1 MDAQGSKSANLW
13 TGVLVPTVLLILHN
27 AQRLAPVPLFDE
39 LRLHLGTNYVGVGN
53 LFGAFLFSYA
63 FFNLAAGTLADRY
76 NNKHLMVL
84 GVSLS
89 FLASVVFA
97 WARSYPLAFF
107 SRFVLGIASSF
118 IYVPT
123 IRYVV
128 TSFREDRRGAVMG
141 LVEVGA
147 GIGMIFSLILL
158 PLFAKAYGL
167 LVAFLILP
175 ALSVLVLPGVILG
188 LPSQPPPPRAGS
200 SVGARFRSLGGNK
213 CFWCLLTFFFLIM
226 LCNYCV
232 MGWLPTFLRNH
243 FGYSAVRAGLIST
256 LMTVALTVG
265 SPIAGILSDRFRSR
279 TPVLISGS
287 IMLVFSLFL
296 FLVKPNTALVL
307 GAAVLAGTSMAFTI
321 PVFMVVVGEVFGAI
335 GAGLAISTAA
345 MTGQI
350 ASSMSGMVFGYV
362 LQTWQTF
369 TSVWGL
375 AFVFSAAS
383 IPFLL
388 AANRMMKKIP
398 NGTPL
403 QSPP

>member
-1 MDAQGSKSANLW
+1 
-13 TGVLVPTVLLILHN
+13 
-27 AQRLAPVPLFDE
+27 
-39 LRLHLGTNYVGVGN
+39 
-53 LFGAFLFSYA
+53 
-63 FFNLAAGTLADRY
+63 
-76 NNKHLMVL
+76 
-84 GVSLS
+84 
-89 FLASVVFA
+89 
-97 WARSYPLAFF
+97 
-107 SRFVLGIASSF
+107 
-118 IYVPT
+118 
-123 IRYVV
+123 
-128 TSFREDRRGAVMG
+128 
-141 LVEVGA
+141 
-147 GIGMIFSLILL
+147 
-158 PLFAKAYGL
+158 
-167 LVAFLILP
+167 
-175 ALSVLVLPGVILG
+175 
-188 LPSQPPPPRAGS
+188 
-200 SVGARFRSLGGNK
+200 
-213 CFWCLLTFFFLIM
+213 
-226 LCNYCV
+226 

-388 AANRMMKKIP
+388 AANRMLKKIP